1 MESITQILKFIN
13 DNWFL
18 IVAAIAIV
26 SVASIK
32 IYRWF
37 KQPSATQIRQ
47 IQEWLL
53 YAVAKAEKELGSGT
67 GEMKLRYVYD
77 MFVTK
82 FPAIAIFIDFDDFS
96 IMVEQALEKLEELIK
111 ENTDIGALISK
122 EDEQ

>member
-96 IMVEQALEKLEELIK
+96 MMVEQALEKLEELIK
-111 ENTDIGALISK
+111 ENADIGALVSK
-122 EDEQ
+122 EDQ

>member
-96 IMVEQALEKLEELIK
+96 MMVEQALEKLEELIK

-122 EDEQ
+122 ED

>member
-122 EDEQ
+122 EDE